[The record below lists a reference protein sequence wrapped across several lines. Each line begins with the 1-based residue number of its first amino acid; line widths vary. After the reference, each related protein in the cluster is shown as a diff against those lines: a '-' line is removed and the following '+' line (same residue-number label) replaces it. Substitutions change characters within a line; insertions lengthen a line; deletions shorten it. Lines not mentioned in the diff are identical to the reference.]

1 MSQIQGEGLRGGMEG
16 QEHPG
21 NRTSDFNLV
30 RGQRGGVVPIGN
42 LLVLL
47 VA

>member
-1 MSQIQGEGLRGGMEG
+1 MPQIQGEGLREG
-16 QEHPG
+16 REGHEHPG

-30 RGQRGGVVPIGN
+30 RGQRDGVVPIGN